1 MPQRTCRARN
11 NSLNGVMA
19 AVEAAEIVAKKRFGL
34 AVDRRHCS
42 LDSGLSR
49 MTMLPNKMKKREDE
63 FEANRDDRT
72 RRTIAHFILGL
83 VILFLA
89 CWTLFWRLG
98 QGSLN
103 DWDEAA
109 YAEIAR
115 EMIKSGDWITPHW
128 NGMPLHDKPPL
139 VIWFMAAGMMF
150 MNSIELAARLPAA
163 LAGLFAVGMT
173 ILLGRSLFCTWTGLT
188 AATLLLVSSRDVW
201 TNFVLLAHQGM
212 LDVPLTGFVLW
223 ALLHFWLGISRPKHW
238 LLMGLPLGL
247 AVLTKSFLTLPV
259 VLVILIFVTTLAF
272 AGQPFSQQHW
282 RYAAGGVGIALAIS
296 LPWHLV
302 QLSMHGRDFLYGY
315 VLIHSMKMVR
325 VESGNGGDWTFYATQ
340 IRQALPHFAW
350 ISIPAVCLIVWR
362 GIKYRDRGALLLA
375 IWLAIPLLFFSLIPT
390 KLAWYIVPILPALA
404 LAISLLFRAAVPHH
418 WVPESLFL
426 GALVLVVA
434 LSNVKVLKPVDLS
447 PDVKALGARVVDV
460 TPVQEQIAFYRPK
473 EEGEDFDLRGPLL
486 NIRPSVR
493 VYANRSMVRILNQ
506 TNSGSGR
513 SREGAFFGQKSLLTT
528 RFIRP
533 SS

>member
-1 MPQRTCRARN
+1 
-11 NSLNGVMA
+11 
-19 AVEAAEIVAKKRFGL
+19 
-34 AVDRRHCS
+34 
-42 LDSGLSR
+42 
-49 MTMLPNKMKKREDE
+49 MKKREDE

-98 QGSLN
+98 QGSFN

-109 YAEIAR
+109 YAQIAR
-115 EMIKSGDWITPHW
+115 EMVTSGDWITPHW

-163 LAGLFAVGMT
+163 LAGLFAVGIT

-188 AATLLLVSSRDVW
+188 AATLLLVSSRRSGQILCCSPARGCW
-201 TNFVLLAHQGM
+201 TH
-212 LDVPLTGFVLW
+212 PHRIC
-223 ALLHFWLGISRPKHW
+223 ALGSPALWLGISRPKQW
-238 LLMGLPLGL
+238 LLMGVPLGL
-247 AVLTKSFLTLPV
+247 AVLTKSFLTLPF
-259 VLVILIFVTTLAF
+259 VLVILIFVTTLVF

-282 RYAAGGVGIALAIS
+282 RYAAGGVGVALAIS

-315 VLIHSMKMVR
+315 VLIHFMKMVR

-362 GIKYRDRGALLLA
+362 GIKYWDRGALLLA
-375 IWLAIPLLFFSLIPT
+375 IWLHSAPVLLVNSSRVDVVYRSYSARPC
-390 KLAWYIVPILPALA
+390 ASRRPAVSCSGA
-404 LAISLLFRAAVPHH
+404 SPSGSRACF
-418 WVPESLFL
+418 WVHLFL
-426 GALVLVVA
+426 
-434 LSNVKVLKPVDLS
+434 S
-447 PDVKALGARVVDV
+447 
-460 TPVQEQIAFYRPK
+460 
-473 EEGEDFDLRGPLL
+473 LRYG
-486 NIRPSVR
+486 
-493 VYANRSMVRILNQ
+493 M
-506 TNSGSGR
+506 
-513 SREGAFFGQKSLLTT
+513 
-528 RFIRP
+528 
-533 SS
+533 